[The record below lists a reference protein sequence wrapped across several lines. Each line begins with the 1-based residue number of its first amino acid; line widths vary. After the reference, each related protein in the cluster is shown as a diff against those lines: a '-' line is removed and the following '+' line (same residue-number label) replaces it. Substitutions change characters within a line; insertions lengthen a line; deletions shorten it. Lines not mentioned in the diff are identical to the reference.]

1 MSVICLDEA
10 LLSELFPLRSVIWFK
25 PIELNDSVSS
35 CSLIRFILFEFRSVV
50 KLTAVFI
57 LLASAPTGDGE

>member
-1 MSVICLDEA
+1 MSLICLDEA
-10 LLSELFPLRSVIWFK
+10 LFSEFLPPNSVIWFK